1 MQIIFGLG
9 MLLAE
14 ENTSLWL
21 FQTSFRL
28 GQDAFILGG
37 KTMTIQNLTG
47 YRIKKLMTLAIILF
61 WISSISII
69 PVFGHGGKHAAG
81 EFTHLQA
88 LQKATEMYD
97 RLIANGKL
105 DQSWETTLMRV
116 NVSNRQK
123 ENEMEIVVSFQR
135 AEGEPQSVY
144 IFFTAKGEYA
154 GSNFTG
160 E

>member
-1 MQIIFGLG
+1 
-9 MLLAE
+9 
-14 ENTSLWL
+14 
-21 FQTSFRL
+21 L

-97 RLIANGKL
+97 RLIENGKL

-116 NVSNRQK
+116 NVSNR
-123 ENEMEIVVSFQR
+123 NEMEIVVSFQR

>member
-1 MQIIFGLG
+1 MAINKLSG
-9 MLLAE
+9 
-14 ENTSLWL
+14 
-21 FQTSFRL
+21 FR
-28 GQDAFILGG
+28 
-37 KTMTIQNLTG
+37 TN
-47 YRIKKLMTLAIILF
+47 KLMIIAIALVCI
-61 WISSISII
+61 SIS
-69 PVFGHGGKHAAG
+69 VSDVLAHGGKHAAD

-105 DQSWETTLMRV
+105 DQSWETKLIRV

-123 ENEMEIVVSFQR
+123 GENKEIVVSFQR

-144 IFFTAKGEYA
+144 IFFTAKGKYA

>member
-1 MQIIFGLG
+1 MIIGKLLG
-9 MLLAE
+9 HSI
-14 ENTSLWL
+14 N
-21 FQTSFRL
+21 
-28 GQDAFILGG
+28 
-37 KTMTIQNLTG
+37 
-47 YRIKKLMTLAIILF
+47 KLMIIAITLL
-61 WISSISII
+61 WISISTTA
-69 PVFGHGGKHAAG
+69 VFGHGGKHSAD

-105 DQSWETTLMRV
+105 DQSWETMLMGV

-123 ENEMEIVVSFQR
+123 ENEKEIVVSFQR

>member
-1 MQIIFGLG
+1 M
-9 MLLAE
+9 
-14 ENTSLWL
+14 TSKNISEICL
-21 FQTSFRL
+21 
-28 GQDAFILGG
+28 
-37 KTMTIQNLTG
+37 
-47 YRIKKLMTLAIILF
+47 KKLVIIASLLL
-61 WISSISII
+61 WISTSVT
-69 PVFGHGGKHAAG
+69 PVFGHGGKHAAD
-81 EFTHLQA
+81 EFTRLQA

-105 DQSWETTLMRV
+105 DQSWETTLVRV

-123 ENEMEIVVSFQR
+123 GDTMEIVVSFER

-144 IFFTAKGEYA
+144 IFFTNKGKYA

>member
-1 MQIIFGLG
+1 
-9 MLLAE
+9 
-14 ENTSLWL
+14 
-21 FQTSFRL
+21 
-28 GQDAFILGG
+28 
-37 KTMTIQNLTG
+37 MTINIVSE
-47 YRIKKLMTLAIILF
+47 RNIHKFIIIITLLF
-61 WISSISII
+61 WIALSIT
-69 PVFGHGGKHAAG
+69 PAFGHGGKHAAD

-105 DQSWETTLMRV
+105 DQSWETTLVRV
-116 NVSNRQK
+116 SVSNRQK
-123 ENEMEIVVSFQR
+123 GDTMEIVVSFER

-144 IFFTAKGEYA
+144 IFFTDKGKYA

>member
-1 MQIIFGLG
+1 
-9 MLLAE
+9 
-14 ENTSLWL
+14 
-21 FQTSFRL
+21 
-28 GQDAFILGG
+28 
-37 KTMTIQNLTG
+37 MTISTLSEH
-47 YRIKKLMTLAIILF
+47 YIKGMMIIVSILF
-61 WISSISII
+61 WIALSIT
-69 PVFGHGGKHAAG
+69 PVFGHGGKHATD

-105 DQSWETTLMRV
+105 DQSWETQLIRV

-123 ENEMEIVVSFQR
+123 GEKKEIVVSFQR
-135 AEGEPQSVY
+135 AEGDPQSVY
-144 IFFTAKGEYA
+144 IFFTVKGKYA